1 MEITRDIKKAI
12 EQDAYRYYEQH
23 SGQALARREDGSF
36 RSQGHNDALDA
47 FRHAYT
53 SGRVTQ
59 LAMGQQWVARRFGD
73 DAEIGPAHPN
83 DPAEHR
89 MDLWN
94 NEAGRRLG
102 DETSGKDELARK
114 VFQAME
120 QGQLVTSIGDARLRS
135 VYPDDARLALPAG
148 HPQRELVDARDVD
161 RMNADI
167 VRLQRQAGQRF
178 PDDHA
183 DNRYF
188 DALRQQ
194 LPATVSDAKVAEA
207 LVAGK
212 QAGIQS
218 HEQLDRA
225 LLLGERIVV
234 SGVTPGVRAVVEVN
248 AAAPDIQQSVYQ
260 ADQHNAL
267 HAYEQGRQEASVNY
281 GGR

>member
-12 EQDAYRYYEQH
+12 EQDAYRYYEQF
-23 SGQALARREDGSF
+23 SGITLARRADGSF
-36 RSQGHNDALDA
+36 RSQGHNDELDA

-83 DPAEHR
+83 DPYEHR

-94 NEAGRRLG
+94 NEIGRRLG
-102 DETSGKDELARK
+102 DEASGKDELARG
-114 VFQAME
+114 VLQAME
-120 QGQLVTSIGDARLRS
+120 QGQLVTSIEDARLRS
-135 VYPDDARLALPAG
+135 VYLYDQRLALPVG
-148 HPQRELVDARDVD
+148 HPERELVDARDVD

-178 PDDHA
+178 PDDHP
-183 DNRYF
+183 DRMYF

-194 LPATVSDAKVAEA
+194 LPSTLSDTKVAEV

-212 QAGIQS
+212 QAGIES
-218 HEQLDRA
+218 REQLDRA

-234 SGVTPGVRAVVEVN
+234 SGVTPGIRAVVE
-248 AAAPDIQQSVYQ
+248 AQTAAPDMKQSVYQ

-267 HAYEQGRQEASVNY
+267 HAYEQGRQEPSVGY